1 MKLFFLQIS
10 SVFLLFSCQAQTN
23 AGNEVQSSSLAS
35 SKDVRKA
42 DLKKYSKAYFASGC
56 FWCVEAIFESV
67 EGVKEVISGYAG
79 GKEKNPTY
87 KQVSAG
93 KTGHTETVEVYYD
106 PKVISYKTLVE
117 VFYGSHDPT
126 TVNGQYPD
134 FGTQYRSAIF
144 YTNSEEKNTALNFKE
159 ALDKSGKYEKS
170 IATEISEL
178 TTFWQAED
186 YHQNYERL
194 HPNQPYIKQVSIPR
208 LNKFKEKFPD
218 LLKEDH

>member
-1 MKLFFLQIS
+1 MIFKYLFILVLLPSFTFAKLNTIYL
-10 SVFLLFSCQAQTN
+10 
-23 AGNEVQSSSLAS
+23 AG
-35 SKDVRKA
+35 
-42 DLKKYSKAYFASGC
+42 GC